1 MNDKAAQVVP
11 AVIVLP
17 GEIDVTNADQV
28 YDELAAALVPG
39 LSVLIA
45 DMTGTQFCDSS
56 GVHALMHAN
65 ESAAARDVRMRLA
78 VSPTTSV
85 RRVLQLIGVGLV
97 IPVHESLKEALDA
110 V

>member
-11 AVIVLP
+11 AVVVLP

-28 YDELAAALVPG
+28 YDELVAALVPG
-39 LSVLIA
+39 VSVLIA

-78 VSPTTSV
+78 VAPTTSV

>member
-11 AVIVLP
+11 AVVVLP

-28 YDELAAALVPG
+28 YDELVAALVPG

>member
-11 AVIVLP
+11 AVVVLP
-17 GEIDVTNADQV
+17 DEIDVTNADQV
-28 YDELAAALVPG
+28 YEELVAALVPG

-65 ESAAARDVRMRLA
+65 ESASARDVRMRLA